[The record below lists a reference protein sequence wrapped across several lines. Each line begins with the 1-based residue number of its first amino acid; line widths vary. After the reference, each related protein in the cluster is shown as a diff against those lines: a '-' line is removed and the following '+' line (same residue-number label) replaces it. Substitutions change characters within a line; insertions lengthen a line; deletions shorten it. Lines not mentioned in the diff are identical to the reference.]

1 MTLTNPGSTRSE
13 RAPDAIPIR
22 SLIAAIAA
30 ISITGF
36 GLSMS
41 YPLFSL
47 LLDRMGASGFE
58 IGLNA
63 AAPAIA
69 ILVGSPLMP
78 LVLRRVGLVRLLVG
92 AAIVLAATMLLFK
105 PLQDVWIWMALR
117 FVYGFG
123 AVAAFYGSEL
133 WIISVAPAKRRGM
146 LLGIYGVCLSF
157 GFFLGPVTLGFVGI
171 EGAAPFVIAA
181 ALALAAIIPVV
192 WARDEAPQDLGGPAQ
207 SFGEGLRGS
216 LRFFRT
222 DPTVM
227 TAVITFGVIE
237 FGAFALFPVW
247 GVGVGMTTAAA
258 IALVALLTLGNVLLQ
273 VPIGVLADKLNRR
286 CLLMGSALICMLC
299 PLLLAGPAATGWPL
313 WAVTVALGGVTTGL
327 YTISLAELGARYSGE
342 ALARGTAAYM
352 TAYGVGALCAPPVM
366 GWMMD
371 LLGPNGLM
379 WSAAFAAA
387 GFLLLTLSRARM
399 ARVRA

>member
-1 MTLTNPGSTRSE
+1 LTPSE
-13 RAPDAIPIR
+13 PVEAPDPIPIR

-36 GLSMS
+36 SLSMS

-47 LLDRMGASGFE
+47 LLDRMGASKFE

-69 ILVGSPLMP
+69 ILFGAPLMP
-78 LVLRRVGLVRLLVG
+78 LALRRVGLVRLLII
-92 AAIVLAATMLLFK
+92 AAVLLASTMLLFK
-105 PLQDVWIWMALR
+105 PLQGIWTWMALR
-117 FVYGFG
+117 FVYGIG
-123 AVAAFYGSEL
+123 AVAAFYASEL
-133 WIISVAPAKRRGM
+133 WIVAVAPERRRGL

-157 GFFLGPVTLGFVGI
+157 GFFLGPVCLSVLGI
-171 EGAAPFVIAA
+171 EGSAPFVIAA
-181 ALALAAIIPVV
+181 ALAIAAIIPVV
-192 WARDEAPQDLGGPAQ
+192 WAREEAPDDLGGPAQ
-207 SFGEGLRGS
+207 SLGAGLLGS

-247 GVGVGMTTAAA
+247 GVSIGMSAAAA
-258 IALVALLTLGNVLLQ
+258 IALVALLTLGNMLLQ
-273 VPIGVLADKLNRR
+273 VPVGVLADKFNRR
-286 CLLMGSALICMLC
+286 GLLIGSAAICILC
-299 PLLLAGPAATGWPL
+299 PLLLTGPAMAGWPL
-313 WAVTVALGGVTTGL
+313 WVVIVMLGGVTTGL
-327 YTISLAELGARYSGE
+327 YTISLAELGARYSGD

-352 TAYGVGALCAPPVM
+352 TAYGVGALFAPPVM

-371 LLGPNGLM
+371 LGGPNGLM
-379 WSAAFAAA
+379 WTTAAA
-387 GFLLLTLSRARM
+387 VMAFLALTVFRARIS
-399 ARVRA
+399 RVRA